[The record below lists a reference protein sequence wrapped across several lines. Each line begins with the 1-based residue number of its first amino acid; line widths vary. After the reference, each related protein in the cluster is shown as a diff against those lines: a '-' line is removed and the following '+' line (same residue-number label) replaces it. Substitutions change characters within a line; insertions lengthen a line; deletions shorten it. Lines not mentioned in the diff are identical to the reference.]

1 MPFPHRLPRPEIGGH
16 VPPRAARAEPPRD
29 PFQDQPVV
37 TEPVAPLAHI
47 RRHHRFDSR
56 PELIRNHTHSRHRPI
71 VAGKRLQIRETRPSP
86 AALAAPLAQATSAA
100 TGRWA
105 QRKWG
110 LIRLASPFVLLALW
124 QIGSA
129 LGIISQDVLPAPSL
143 ILQAGV
149 ELIESGQLADA
160 LAVSGIRVIEGLL
173 LGGVIGVALGTAV
186 DLSNWFEATIDPPM
200 QMVRALPHL
209 GLIPLFILWF
219 GIGELPKVLLVA
231 LGVSFPLYLNTFS
244 AIRQVDPKLFETAQV
259 LGFSFRQRFA
269 RIIVP
274 SAAPQILV
282 GLRQSLAIAW
292 LTLIVAEQINA
303 DKGIGFL
310 INNARD
316 FLRIDII
323 IFGLIVYA
331 LLGIGTDAIVRALER
346 RALRYRA

>member
-1 MPFPHRLPRPEIGGH
+1 
-16 VPPRAARAEPPRD
+16 
-29 PFQDQPVV
+29 V
-37 TEPVAPLAHI
+37 TTPAQLTTPTAPLAAANSG
-47 RRHHRFDSR
+47 RR
-56 PELIRNHTHSRHRPI
+56 
-71 VAGKRLQIRETRPSP
+71 
-86 AALAAPLAQATSAA
+86 
-100 TGRWA
+100 
-105 QRKWG
+105 QRKWA
-110 LIRLASPFVLLALW
+110 LIRLTSPVVLLAGW
-124 QIGSA
+124 QVGSA
-129 LGIISQDVLPAPSL
+129 LGLISQDVLPAPSL
-143 ILQAGV
+143 IVEAGV
-149 ELIESGQLADA
+149 EVVQNGQLADA
-160 LAVSGIRVIEGLL
+160 LHVSGIRVVEGLL
-173 LGGVIGVALGTAV
+173 LGGFVGIALGTAV
-186 DLSNWFEATIDPPM
+186 GLSRWVEATVDPPM

-244 AIRQVDPKLFETAQV
+244 AIRQVDTKLFETAQV
-259 LGFSFRQRFA
+259 LGFSFWQRF
-269 RIIVP
+269 RTIIAP
-274 SAAPQILV
+274 SAAPQVLV

-346 RALRYRA
+346 RALGYRT